1 MSEAENDITRRKN
14 KGLGKHR
21 NDSNAKENATGRTKA
36 PKRKNRPP
44 AGEGEKQGQG
54 NPLFIRS
61 KREDRYPSQAAGK
74 CGEDAAEKFRCALTR
89 DAAELLHE
97 TDGKERLRDM
107 KNANNQRGEGHCER
121 LAQGAAS
128 GLSHFALG
136 V

>member
-21 NDSNAKENATGRTKA
+21 NDSDAKKNATGWTKA

-44 AGEGEKQGQG
+44 AGEGEKQRQG

-61 KREDRYPSQAAGK
+61 QCEDSEPCQAASERR
-74 CGEDAAEKFRCALTR
+74 EDAAEKFRGALAR
-89 DAAELLHE
+89 HAAEQLRKE
-97 TDGKERLRDM
+97 DGKERLRDM
-107 KNANNQRGEGHCER
+107 KNANNQRGEGHGEGLTQC
-121 LAQGAAS
+121 AAS
-128 GLSHFALG
+128 GLSHLAQG